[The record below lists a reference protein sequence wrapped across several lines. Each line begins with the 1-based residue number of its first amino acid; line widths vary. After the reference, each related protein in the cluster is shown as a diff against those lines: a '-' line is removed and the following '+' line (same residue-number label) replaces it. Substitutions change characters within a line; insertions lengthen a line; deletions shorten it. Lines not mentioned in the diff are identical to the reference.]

1 MSEGEQKDDKKTE
14 GTNVASEAELSLGS
28 PDLTLEDL
36 EAEANAEEEFISA
49 KEDQIENPL
58 VYGEDNKLHLESQL
72 QESEVE
78 KKKETLPGAIG
89 TGDFETEGLPFNN
102 EQALREEK
110 MNENNNPSKND
121 ENNPDQENP
130 NINFDSNDIEINA
143 NDSTT
148 EVSAEVS
155 TDTPDDQ
162 INTEL
167 AAEMDAMLNEAGAEP
182 IMNMGAEVT
191 DAPREEVKGEV
202 IAPAGE
208 AAPTTDTV
216 AVDTTATPTV
226 ADLAANANNA
236 APAADAKPKKKKKT
250 GLIIGLSAV
259 AVLLIGGGVGAVCY
273 LNWHESPEKM
283 FADALE
289 QAWNAKN
296 VQSETSVTVK
306 SSDEDGKNEQ
316 SVNFKL
322 STIAAE
328 NAASMSIKE
337 LTIHTEELGDVTFT
351 VDAAYSLDDAY
362 YFKVGGLK
370 SIVDNQLKKLAD
382 EAKDEEEDED
392 ASIDEIF
399 NMIGDAV
406 EVIDDKWI
414 KMDADSFEAFGIK
427 KQYDCFNEKAK
438 SLSTDD
444 FKKKVADIYGENAFM
459 SLADEE
465 ATKKDDLN
473 YYKIKI
479 DEGKAE
485 AFSKKVGELDEV
497 KALSTCFDSDSKT
510 DDDDDLDL
518 DDDFNFDLDE
528 DDLKKDDEN
537 KPEYEILVGISGWS
551 HEFKA
556 VKVTVKEDTKYSKST
571 VEAESKLSY
580 ENKSVDLPGDAK
592 SVKDLVN
599 DLKDV
604 LINIALKQAETQVS
618 TMCEYMYTT
627 KDEIKQCTD
636 EMMKDGKKELEESFK
651 DLDLSD
657 IDVSDLM
664 TMM

>member
-14 GTNVASEAELSLGS
+14 DTNVVSEAELSLGS

-89 TGDFETEGLPFNN
+89 TGDLETEGLPFNN

-121 ENNPDQENP
+121 GNNPDQENP

-148 EVSAEVS
+148 EVSAEIS

-191 DAPREEVKGEV
+191 DAPREEVKEEV

-250 GLIIGLSAV
+250 GLIIGLSAA

-528 DDLKKDDEN
+528 DNLKKDDEN

-556 VKVTVKEDTKYSKST
+556 VKVTVKEDTKYNKST

-627 KDEIKQCTD
+627 EDEIKQCTD

>member
-14 GTNVASEAELSLGS
+14 GTNAASEAELSLGS

-89 TGDFETEGLPFNN
+89 TGGLETEGLPFNN

-121 ENNPDQENP
+121 GNNPDQENP

-191 DAPREEVKGEV
+191 DAPREEVKEEV

-250 GLIIGLSAV
+250 GLIIGLSAA

-351 VDAAYSLDDAY
+351 VDAAYSLDDTY

-528 DDLKKDDEN
+528 DDLKKDNEN

>member
-89 TGDFETEGLPFNN
+89 TGDLETEGLPFNN

-121 ENNPDQENP
+121 GNNPDQENP

-191 DAPREEVKGEV
+191 DAPREEVKEEV

-250 GLIIGLSAV
+250 GLIIGLSAA

>member
-14 GTNVASEAELSLGS
+14 DTNVVSEAELSLGS

-89 TGDFETEGLPFNN
+89 TGDLETEGLPFNN

-121 ENNPDQENP
+121 GNNPDQENP

-148 EVSAEVS
+148 EISAEVS
-155 TDTPDDQ
+155 TDAPDDQ

-191 DAPREEVKGEV
+191 DAPREEVKEEV

-250 GLIIGLSAV
+250 GLIIGLSAA

-510 DDDDDLDL
+510 DGDDDLDL
-518 DDDFNFDLDE
+518 DDDSNFDLDE

-571 VEAESKLSY
+571 VGAESKLSY